1 MVLVISIIKK
11 WIFAPIICMQCN
23 NKNDKIE
30 EIQRSFLKNLKVY
43 RAKDGYSANAQDCY
57 AALGMVLQEQI
68 IDRWLQ
74 SHRTYHLQKAK
85 RIYYL
90 SMEFLP
96 GRLFV
101 NNLINLGILSDVRE
115 ALETFDPKK
124 YNFDGFKVKLD
135 WDSICNLEE
144 DPALGNGGLGRLA
157 SCFLDSMTTC
167 NYPAMGYGL
176 RFRYGIFRQ
185 GIENGMQTIHGDE
198 WLKTPYVWEVPQYGR
213 TIPVPLGGRAYQQ
226 KQDGQTKWI
235 WEPEEYVLGMPYDIP
250 ITGYGTKNINTLRLW
265 QALADKEF
273 DLNKFNDCF
282 YTEALQKKL
291 TAEKITQILYPNDKH
306 PEGKQ
311 LRFLQQY
318 FLVRCTIYDI
328 LRRFEAD
335 YGNYDIFPEKVAIQ
349 MNDTHPVLAVP
360 EFMRM
365 LLDEKHF
372 SWEYAWNL
380 TTKTFGYTNHTIMP
394 EALEKWSV
402 DFFQHNLPRHLNIIY
417 EINSHFLGEVS
428 IFSPGNNELLSEM
441 SLVEEYP
448 EKKIRMA
455 HLAVVSSHA
464 VNGVSALHTEILKT
478 RIFKHF
484 YDFYP
489 EKFQNKTNGITPRRW
504 LMIANPELSQLITDK
519 IGTEWP
525 TNLDLLRN
533 LEQFI
538 DDPEFCERFNNI
550 KLNNKKRLAKYI
562 KDTLGIEVNPNAI
575 FDVHVKRIHEYK
587 RQVLNLLHIIS
598 LYLQLKQN
606 PDADIFP
613 RVFIFAGKAAP
624 GYDMACF
631 IIRFIHS
638 IAGYI
643 NQDTDIKN
651 KLKVVF
657 LPNYRVSL
665 AEKIIPATDVSEQIS
680 TAGMEAS
687 GTGNMKF
694 ALNGALTIATLD
706 GANIEMME
714 HIGQENMF
722 AFGMTADEVFA
733 HTRHYDPY
741 DFYKSNEMLKKVID
755 LIRSG
760 YFSMYE
766 KHLFDPIINAILRFN
781 EPYYILGDFQAYSEC
796 QNRIQDTYKDRKE
809 WIKRSILNVARIGYF
824 SSDRAIEEYA
834 TEIWNLK
841 KFKIE

>member
-1 MVLVISIIKK
+1 
-11 WIFAPIICMQCN
+11 
-23 NKNDKIE
+23 
-30 EIQRSFLKNLKVY
+30 
-43 RAKDGYSANAQDCY
+43 
-57 AALGMVLQEQI
+57 
-68 IDRWLQ
+68 
-74 SHRTYHLQKAK
+74 
-85 RIYYL
+85 
-90 SMEFLP
+90 
-96 GRLFV
+96 
-101 NNLINLGILSDVRE
+101 
-115 ALETFDPKK
+115 
-124 YNFDGFKVKLD
+124 
-135 WDSICNLEE
+135 
-144 DPALGNGGLGRLA
+144 
-157 SCFLDSMTTC
+157 
-167 NYPAMGYGL
+167 
-176 RFRYGIFRQ
+176 
-185 GIENGMQTIHGDE
+185 
-198 WLKTPYVWEVPQYGR
+198 
-213 TIPVPLGGRAYQQ
+213 
-226 KQDGQTKWI
+226 
-235 WEPEEYVLGMPYDIP
+235 
-250 ITGYGTKNINTLRLW
+250 
-265 QALADKEF
+265 
-273 DLNKFNDCF
+273 
-282 YTEALQKKL
+282 
-291 TAEKITQILYPNDKH
+291 
-306 PEGKQ
+306 
-311 LRFLQQY
+311 
-318 FLVRCTIYDI
+318 
-328 LRRFEAD
+328 
-335 YGNYDIFPEKVAIQ
+335 
-349 MNDTHPVLAVP
+349 
-360 EFMRM
+360 
-365 LLDEKHF
+365 
-372 SWEYAWNL
+372 
-380 TTKTFGYTNHTIMP
+380 MP

-402 DFFQHNLPRHLNIIY
+402 DFFQRNLPRHLNIIY

-428 IFSPGNNELLSEM
+428 LFSPGNNELLSEM

-455 HLAVVSSHA
+455 HLAIVSSHA

-504 LMIANPELSQLITDK
+504 LMIANPELSQLITEK

-525 TNLDLLRN
+525 TNLELLRN
-533 LEQFI
+533 LEQFVN
-538 DDPEFCERFNNI
+538 DKEFCKRFSKI
-550 KLNNKKRLAKYI
+550 KFNNKKRLAQYI
-562 KDTLGIEVNPNAI
+562 KENLNIEVNPNAI
-575 FDVHVKRIHEYK
+575 FDVHAKRIHEYK

-606 PDADIFP
+606 PDADIYP

-643 NQDTDIKN
+643 NQDTDIQG

-657 LPNYRVSL
+657 MPNYRVSL

-722 AFGMTADEVFA
+722 PFGMTADEVFA

-741 DFYKSNEMLKKVID
+741 DFYKSNAMIKKVID

-766 KHLFDPIINAILRFN
+766 KKLFDPIVDALLRFN

-796 QNRIQDTYKDRKE
+796 QNQIQNTYKNRDE